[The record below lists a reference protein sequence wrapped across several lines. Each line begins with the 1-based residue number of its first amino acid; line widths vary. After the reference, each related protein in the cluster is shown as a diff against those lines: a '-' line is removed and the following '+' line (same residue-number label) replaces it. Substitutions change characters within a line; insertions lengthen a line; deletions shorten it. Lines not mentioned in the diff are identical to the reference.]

1 MSRDE
6 FYFHRRVRFTALAQT
21 KKALLVEI
29 HEVHSRTF
37 HLLKMK
43 YGNIL
48 SPMQIWLPKTWFKR
62 GMYNDIWI
70 WEKGL
75 MMNLHKLIE
84 KREGM
89 VEDAMKEKS
98 YAGILH

>member
-1 MSRDE
+1 MNNE
-6 FYFHRRVRFTALAQT
+6 FYFHRRVRFTALRQS

-29 HEVHSRTF
+29 HEVHSGTF
-37 HLLKMK
+37 RMLKMK

-62 GMYNDIWI
+62 GMYNDILI
-70 WEKGL
+70 CEKGL

-84 KREGM
+84 KRKLMADE
-89 VEDAMKEKS
+89 AMEEKKH
-98 YAGILH
+98 IERLH